1 MARNENHLQF
11 RLQYSRRREQS
22 GCFLLCFSQHST
34 NTITNLRQVVYILL
48 HCLKQL
54 RVRNERK
61 MDHVMVR
68 CVRCQVAAVCNN
80 NETMLTN
87 RLNNM
92 GSISNDDMGLATLC
106 HFEQWIHL
114 NCGSCRLKH
123 IVRLHKIHLTTK
135 MSKDS

>member
-1 MARNENHLQF
+1 M
-11 RLQYSRRREQS
+11 RL
-22 GCFLLCFSQHST
+22 
-34 NTITNLRQVVYILL
+34 
-48 HCLKQL
+48 
-54 RVRNERK
+54 
-61 MDHVMVR
+61 VR
-68 CVRCQVAAVCNN
+68 CVKCQVAPVRNN

-87 RLNNM
+87 RLNNI